1 MGRAVECPL
10 CHSFDVKVEQV
21 RFTHDLW
28 SSVPLLSVET
38 MLAFVCKNCKHVQLV
53 HLSRDGFRPDRISVN

>member
-10 CHSFDVKVEQV
+10 CHSFDVKVEEV

-28 SSVPLLSVET
+28 ASVPVLSVET
-38 MLAFVCKNCKHVQLV
+38 MLAFVCKNCKHVQLI
-53 HLSRDGFRPDRISVN
+53 HLSRDPMNRDRLSVN